1 MKSMKA
7 DMMIREEEKRIE
19 NMQMKAKEQE
29 EKKNMEVEMNKPIL
43 VKIVTEK
50 GIPLRVELKGKCLQ
64 SVIENQQSKK
74 NKEVQSQAEN
84 IRSREHGKYQNRMS
98 AFHHMCEMGVYPLR
112 QEWTE
117 NLVEFYLEWRKRNK
131 GTKRE
136 GYREWEDKG
145 NL

>member
-1 MKSMKA
+1 MMKSMKA

-29 EKKNMEVEMNKPIL
+29 EKKNMEVEMDTPIL
-43 VKIVTEK
+43 VKNVT
-50 GIPLRVELKGKCLQ
+50 VELKGKCLQ

-84 IRSREHGKYQNRMS
+84 IRRREHGKYQNRMS
-98 AFHHMCEMGVYPLR
+98 AFHHMSEMGVYPLR

-117 NLVEFYLEWRKRNK
+117 NLVEFYLEWRKRKK

-136 GYREWEDKG
+136 GYKEWEDKG
-145 NL
+145 K